1 MKSQPNRNYKSD
13 DEVMTPECLVKA
25 LLNHYNPSAMKSYKE
40 KENRIDVSG
49 IRNAQIINEI
59 EKVSNLNLSYRYRMA
74 IIQRIIEDWRG
85 NDEDE

>member
-1 MKSQPNRNYKSD
+1 MPKKFKIS
-13 DEVMTPECLVKA
+13 
-25 LLNHYNPSAMKSYKE
+25 KSYKE

-59 EKVSNLNLSYRYRMA
+59 EQVSNLKLSYRYRLA

-85 NDEDE
+85 DDEDE